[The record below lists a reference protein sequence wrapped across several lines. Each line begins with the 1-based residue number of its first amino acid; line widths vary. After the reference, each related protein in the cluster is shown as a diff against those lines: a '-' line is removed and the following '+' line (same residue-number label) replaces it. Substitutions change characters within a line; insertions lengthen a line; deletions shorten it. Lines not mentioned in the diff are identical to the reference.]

1 MAICFLSMA
10 PAQCGRFHI
19 SSKSLAICFQC
30 SLFCGSLQY
39 CSERL
44 SHMASHASQ
53 IIIETVEKLM
63 RYVNERSCWLYHKR
77 DNELLN
83 RVVRK
88 GILLFELLVQAQS
101 KYTEMTLV
109 TFACICKSS
118 V

>member
-19 SSKSLAICFQC
+19 SSKSLAIYFQC
-30 SLFCGSLQY
+30 SLFCGGLQY